1 MWLFFKIMS
10 SMNFKIYF
18 FLLVSFFFATSSV
31 AQDLFKKQQI
41 SLAEQWDLTDTK
53 SKKSGLFKVQQYK
66 PVYILLGNY
75 TNNINQKPQSGNPNN
90 SVPDNIPLNK
100 VEVKFQISF
109 KTKIF
114 NDLMGPKLGGDIWM
128 GYTQTSRWQ
137 VYNDEISRPFRET
150 NYEPEIMYI
159 MATPYEILGRKG
171 LFAGIGFNH
180 QSNGRSDPM
189 SRSWNRIVAQI
200 AWESEDLSVIFKPWL
215 RLKEP
220 ADKDNNP
227 GIENYMGRGELMA
240 AYGKGR
246 HDLSMIARHSMR
258 FGENN
263 RGSIRIDYALQVWD
277 NLKLMAQIFHGYGES
292 MIDFNHKQTTFGIGL
307 SLTQWR

>member
-1 MWLFFKIMS
+1 MKL
-10 SMNFKIYF
+10 KIYF
-18 FLLVSFFFATSSV
+18 LLLISFAFVTSSV

-41 SLAEQWDLTDTK
+41 SLSEQWDLADTLRNQ
-53 SKKSGLFKVQQYK
+53 SGLFQIRQYK

-75 TNNINQKPQSGNPNN
+75 TTDINQQPQSDNPNN
-90 SVPDNIPLNK
+90 SVPENMPLNQ

-109 KTKIF
+109 KTKVF
-114 NDLMGPKLGGDIWM
+114 NDLMGSKLGGDIWM

-137 VYNDEISRPFRET
+137 VYNPNLSRPFRET

-159 MATPYEILGRKG
+159 MPTPYEIFGRKG
-171 LFAGIGFNH
+171 LFAGIGYNH

-189 SRSWNRIVAQI
+189 SRSWNRVVAQ
-200 AWESEDLSVIFKPWL
+200 
-215 RLKEP
+215 EP

-246 HDLSMIARHSMR
+246 HDISLIARHSMR
-258 FGENN
+258 LGKNN
-263 RGSIRIDYALQVWD
+263 RGSFQIDYALQIWD
-277 NLKLMAQIFHGYGES
+277 NLKLNAQIFHGYGES
-292 MIDFNHKQTTFGIGL
+292 MIDYNHKQTTIGIGL

>member
-1 MWLFFKIMS
+1 
-10 SMNFKIYF
+10 MNFKIYF
-18 FLLVSFFFATSSV
+18 SLLVSFFFTTSSI

-41 SLAEQWDLTDTK
+41 SLADQWDLADTK

-90 SVPDNIPLNK
+90 SVPVNIPLNK

-189 SRSWNRIVAQI
+189 SRSWNRIIAQI
-200 AWESEDLSVIFKPWL
+200 AWESENLSVIFKPWL
-215 RLKEP
+215 RLNEP

-227 GIENYMGRGELMA
+227 GIENYIGRGELLA

-246 HDLSMIARHSMR
+246 HDLSLIARHSMR

-277 NLKLMAQIFHGYGES
+277 NLKLIAQLFHGYGES

>member
-1 MWLFFKIMS
+1 
-10 SMNFKIYF
+10 MNFKIYF
-18 FLLVSFFFATSSV
+18 SLLVSFFFTTSSI

-41 SLAEQWDLTDTK
+41 SLADQWDLADTK

-90 SVPDNIPLNK
+90 SVPVNIPLNK

>member
-1 MWLFFKIMS
+1 
-10 SMNFKIYF
+10 MNFKIYF

>member
-1 MWLFFKIMS
+1 
-10 SMNFKIYF
+10 MNFKIYF
-18 FLLVSFFFATSSV
+18 SLLVSFFFTTSSI

-41 SLAEQWDLTDTK
+41 SLADQWDLADTK
-53 SKKSGLFKVQQYK
+53 SKKAGLFKVQQYK

-75 TNNINQKPQSGNPNN
+75 TNNINRKPQSGNPNN

-150 NYEPEIMYI
+150 NYEPEIMYV
-159 MATPYEILGRKG
+159 MATPYEKMGRKG
-171 LFAGIGFNH
+171 LFAGIGLNH

-200 AWESEDLSVIFKPWL
+200 AWESNDLSLIFKPWL

-227 GIENYMGRGELMA
+227 GIENYIGRGELLA

-246 HDLSMIARHSMR
+246 HDLSLIARHSMR
-258 FGENN
+258 FGKNN

-277 NLKLMAQIFHGYGES
+277 NLKLMAQLFHGYGES